1 MVRLLSVGVHGKFLR
16 IPGLGCA
23 LPPAFKRPSAVIPQ
37 TCPSIQ
43 HCTLYLAVPRA
54 RWVAHFSHPSHPHAP
69 PCRQPISGW
78 FSKCQALAIP
88 GPSTSRSSTPGNNR
102 VWLEHSRTPRSNTAR
117 CSSVPWHTFPPLLG
131 PRWPLL
137 FTRGP
142 RSSKPPSETAPPH
155 PPQVSL
161 RMPSLHVWSPGRHLA
176 AVTPNRQTLVYL
188 LSRSFAGLQISAQ
201 RKILLPRRISGLV
214 KNNLGTCGSPPR
226 SREHPLW
233 REEVWP
239 VIPALRYC
247 TGHLLSEGFLAGLW

>member
-1 MVRLLSVGVHGKFLR
+1 MQSWSGEETSPWGIGLIPALVLPALGPPASLHVPWAIFPLLLHTTPHGHSPSPPFSMHAPTSMVRLLSVGVHGKFLR

-69 PCRQPISGW
+69 PCPQPISGW

-161 RMPSLHVWSPGRHLA
+161 RMPSLHVWSPGRH
-176 AVTPNRQTLVYL
+176 
-188 LSRSFAGLQISAQ
+188 
-201 RKILLPRRISGLV
+201 
-214 KNNLGTCGSPPR
+214 
-226 SREHPLW
+226 
-233 REEVWP
+233 
-239 VIPALRYC
+239 
-247 TGHLLSEGFLAGLW
+247 